1 MNLHIE
7 FKFQPPLRIAR
18 LKLPVANTTILF
30 GPDECQM
37 KLITQFHLPTN
48 MVQI

>member
-18 LKLPVANTTILF
+18 LTLPDAKALKHDNTLWS
-30 GPDECQM
+30 
-37 KLITQFHLPTN
+37 
-48 MVQI
+48 